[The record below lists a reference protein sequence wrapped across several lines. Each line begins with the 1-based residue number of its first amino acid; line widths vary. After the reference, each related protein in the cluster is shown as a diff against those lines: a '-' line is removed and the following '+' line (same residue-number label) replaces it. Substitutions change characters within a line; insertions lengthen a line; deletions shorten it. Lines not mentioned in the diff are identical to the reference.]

1 MSRILALLAAVLF
14 SAPVLA
20 HEVTVGDLQII
31 HPHIPQPAASA
42 KAAGGF
48 MAIVNNGTEP
58 DRLLGIES
66 DIAMKS
72 EVHESK
78 VDASGVGT
86 MAHVDFIEIPPGQTV
101 NLEHGGYHVMFMGL
115 NGTLTEGEMRQATL
129 IFEKAGRV
137 EIEFMIDPPVG
148 EGEGHDHSKMD
159 HSGMEHGAE
168 GHDAQAAHG
177 DHAAMAPTMTG
188 DALVDIE
195 ALLKAQFDTP
205 ENPLTV
211 APITVQGDVAI
222 AGWSQGGNGGRAFL
236 RQDEKGWF
244 VELCA
249 GKGLLMPE
257 MLTGLG
263 LAEADAATLLASVT
277 AAEAAL
283 GAEAIALFDSFDG
296 ELFIGRDGHGHDH
309 GAASN

>member
-1 MSRILALLAAVLF
+1 MKRFLALAAAMLLAAPA
-14 SAPVLA
+14 SA

-31 HPHIPQPAASA
+31 HANIPQPAASA

-58 DRLLGIES
+58 DRLIGVES

-72 EVHESK
+72 ETHESK
-78 VDASGVGT
+78 VNADGVGT
-86 MAHVDFIEIPPGQTV
+86 MDHVDFIEIPAGETV
-101 NLEHGGYHVMFMGL
+101 NLEHGGYHIMFMGL
-115 NGTLTEGEMRQATL
+115 KGPLQEGEMHKATL

-137 EIEFMIDPPVG
+137 EIEFMVDPPIG
-148 EGEGHDHSKMD
+148 EGMDHSKMD
-159 HSGMEHGAE
+159 HSQM
-168 GHDAQAAHG
+168 GHDMSHG
-177 DHAAMAPTMTG
+177 DHAAAAPEMTG
-188 DALVDIE
+188 DAMVDIE

-205 ENPLTV
+205 EKPLTV

-222 AGWSQGGNGGRAFL
+222 AGWSQDGMGGRAFL
-236 RQDEKGWF
+236 RKDAEGWF

-263 LAEADAATLLASVT
+263 LSEADATSLLASVT
-277 AAEAAL
+277 AAEAGL

-296 ELFIGRDGHGHDH
+296 ELFIGREGHDH
-309 GAASN
+309 GAATN